1 MNTAAASGGDGVA
14 GVQLQEFAYF
24 VVIDLEATCERG
36 RRIYPQEIIEFA
48 SVVVDG
54 ATGEQLAEAFRA
66 YVRPLHHRELT
77 DYCRELTGIAQADV
91 DAGVDLREA
100 LRAHD
105 AWLDARGVKNA
116 AGGGGGGGGFAVVTW
131 GDWDCRTM
139 LEGECRFKGII
150 GDGKPEYFDRWI
162 NLKVPFRQV
171 FDRGGARR
179 IGLEE
184 ALAVAGLAFEGRPH
198 SGLDDARNTARL
210 LALLM
215 RRRGGVRLAITGS
228 LPPPPRPP
236 SQLVAIGASAAATPA
251 AAAPGVGGGGARVHY
266 CQCGVASRVGVARRP
281 GPTQGRRFFGCG
293 RWTPARGAVCSYFV
307 WEDVD
312 MSRPNPRP

>member
-1 MNTAAASGGDGVA
+1 MNTAAARGGDGVA

-162 NLKVPFRQV
+162 NLK
-171 FDRGGARR
+171 
-179 IGLEE
+179 
-184 ALAVAGLAFEGRPH
+184 
-198 SGLDDARNTARL
+198 
-210 LALLM
+210 
-215 RRRGGVRLAITGS
+215 
-228 LPPPPRPP
+228 
-236 SQLVAIGASAAATPA
+236 
-251 AAAPGVGGGGARVHY
+251 
-266 CQCGVASRVGVARRP
+266 CGVASRVGVARRP

-312 MSRPNPRP
+312 MSRANPRP